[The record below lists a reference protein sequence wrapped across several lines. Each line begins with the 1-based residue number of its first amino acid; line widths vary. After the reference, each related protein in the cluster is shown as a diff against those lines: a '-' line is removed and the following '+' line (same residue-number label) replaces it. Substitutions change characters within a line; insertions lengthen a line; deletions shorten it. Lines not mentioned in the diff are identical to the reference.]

1 MTVIEATRQLGKAI
15 QEDEAYKA
23 FAEARA
29 KNDADSELQE
39 KINKINMIRMSYM
52 HEASKEDKDE
62 SKMEVLNKEFNEIYE
77 EIMANENMKAYT
89 QANAKMEQMMKY
101 ISEILALCAEG
112 EDPETCEPHQEG
124 CGGSCSSC
132 SGCH

>member
-15 QEDEAYKA
+15 QQDEAYKA
-23 FAEARA
+23 FTEARA

-52 HEASKEDKDE
+52 HEASKEEKDE

-77 EIMANENMKAYT
+77 EIMANENMQAYT

-112 EDPETCEPHQEG
+112 EDPDTCEPHQEG
-124 CGGSCSSC
+124 CGGSCSTC
-132 SGCH
+132 GGCH

>member
-15 QEDEAYKA
+15 QKDEAYKA
-23 FAEARA
+23 FADARA
-29 KNDADSELQE
+29 KNDADSALQE
-39 KINKINMIRMSYM
+39 KINQINMIRMSYM

-62 SKMEVLNKEFNEIYE
+62 SKMEVLNKQFNEIYE

-89 QANAKMEQMMKY
+89 QANAKMEQMMQY
-101 ISEILALCAEG
+101 ISQILALCAEG

-124 CGGSCSSC
+124 CGGSCSTC
-132 SGCH
+132 GGCH

>member
-15 QEDEAYKA
+15 QQDEAYKA
-23 FAEARA
+23 FSEARA
-29 KNDADSELQE
+29 KNDADSALQE
-39 KINKINMIRMSYM
+39 KINQINMIRMSYM

-62 SKMEVLNKEFNEIYE
+62 SKMEVLNRQFNETYE

-89 QANAKMEQMMKY
+89 QANAKMEQLMQY
-101 ISEILALCAEG
+101 ISQILALCAEG
-112 EDPETCEPHQEG
+112 EDPDTCEPHQEG